1 VVDPIGAKP
10 ASPLDRR
17 VAPVAAGTPA
27 APIAAVAEG
36 GDTAHETASIAEAV
50 RRAAE
55 AAPVD
60 HDRVAVLRAA
70 VANGN
75 YRPAPQTIADRMIG
89 AMQEWI
95 AR

>member
-17 VAPVAAGTPA
+17 IAPVAAGTPA
-27 APIAAVAEG
+27 APVADG
-36 GDTAHETASIAEAV
+36 GTTAHETASIAEAA
-50 RRAAE
+50 RQAAQ

-60 HDRVAVLRAA
+60 HQRVAMLRAA
-70 VANGN
+70 IANGN
-75 YRPAPQTIADRMIG
+75 YRPAPQTIADKMIG

-95 AR
+95 AK